1 MATQYPEPL
10 GHSIADA
17 CRITSFGKSKMYQL
31 INSGDVDVVRIG
43 RRTIVK
49 ADSLRRLLGDA

>member
-1 MATQYPEPL
+1 MATHYPEPI

-17 CRITSFGKSKMYQL
+17 CRITSFGKTKMYEL
-31 INSGDVDVVRIG
+31 INAGDVDVVRIG